1 VIWLAWRRQR
11 LLLLAALTAGV
22 VLVVWMILVA
32 HWYQDASHALVHG
45 RCLLG
50 GIQCSNLTAELTSA
64 STQATVI
71 GAVLFA
77 APCLLGVV
85 LGAPLVAAELERRT
99 NRLAWTQSISRT
111 RWLIIKWTFVAVAV
125 VALVSFFQLVTQWWT
140 GQVVMRGLEY
150 TQIPINATNR
160 IQPRMFGITGVA
172 PVAYTLFA
180 LALGT
185 ALGAV
190 LRRTAW
196 AVLASVVVYAAAAS
210 VMLAWVRQHLAAT
223 VFVPF
228 STTPGSG
235 AVSGAVLSTSTS
247 IWNLGSGYRVIP
259 GKENLLGGSSLNAVV
274 GRCQT
279 SGSDLFRCTTAHGL
293 QFGQFSQPGSHYWT
307 LQWTEAG
314 IYVAAAAALLGVTI
328 WAVRRWRA

>member
-11 LLLLAALTAGV
+11 FLLISALGASI
-22 VLVVWMILVA
+22 VLVVWMVLVA
-32 HWYQDASHALVHG
+32 HWYQGASHDLDHG

-50 GIQCSNLTAELTSA
+50 SIQCSNLTDGMTSA

-85 LGAPLVAAELERRT
+85 LGAPLVAGEIERRT
-99 NRLAWTQSISRT
+99 NRLVWTQSISRT
-111 RWLIIKWTFVAVAV
+111 RWLVIKWALVAVAA
-125 VALVSFFQLVTQWWT
+125 VALVSVFQLITQWWT
-140 GQVVMRGLEY
+140 GQVVMRGLAN
-150 TQIPINATNR
+150 TQIPIEGTNR

-172 PVAYTLFA
+172 PVAYTLFG
-180 LALGT
+180 LVLGT
-185 ALGAV
+185 TLGAV

-196 AVLASVVVYAAAAS
+196 AVLATVVGYTAAAS

-228 STTPGSG
+228 STTTAGS
-235 AVSGAVLSTSTS
+235 ASVSVLSTPTSTWS
-247 IWNLGSGYRVIP
+247 LGSGYRLIP
-259 GKENLLGGSSLNAVV
+259 GKEHLLEGSSLNAVV
-274 GRCQT
+274 SRCQA
-279 SGSDLFRCTTAHGL
+279 SGSDLFRCTTAHGV
-293 QFGQFSQPGSHYWT
+293 QFGQFFQPGSNYWA

-314 IYVAAAAALLGVTI
+314 IYLAATAALLAVTI